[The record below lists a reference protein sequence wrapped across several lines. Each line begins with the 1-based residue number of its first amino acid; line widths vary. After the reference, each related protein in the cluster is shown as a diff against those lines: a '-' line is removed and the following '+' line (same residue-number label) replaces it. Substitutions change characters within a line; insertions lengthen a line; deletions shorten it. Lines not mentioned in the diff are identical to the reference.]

1 MPPRVSVVLPARDA
15 ASTVGAAVS
24 SVLWQTFPDLEL
36 IVVDDGSTDRTAAV
50 VSAFGDDRVR
60 LLSTGGVGVAA
71 ARNRAVEAAAGELV
85 TFCDADDLLFE
96 QHLEALVERW
106 EAHGGIVTANAWWLF
121 PGGITPGHTRHK
133 GRFPRLGEQRR
144 AILEQNFVSMMS
156 LCARSLFHD
165 VGPFDERLERA
176 SDWDLWMRAVLAGV
190 PVAHQPRPLAL
201 YRWGATG
208 LSTAT
213 DRMDAAVRAVLEKAA
228 ARTDLTAEERAYV
241 EGRLAGPGPRE
252 LGRRGDAALRDGRYG
267 EAATLLRRAAALSP
281 SERRLVWKARAL
293 AVAPPV
299 TGRLLRARD
308 RRRSALLGADERH
321 VR

>member
-1 MPPRVSVVLPARDA
+1 VPRVSVVLPARDA
-15 ASTVGAAVS
+15 ATTVGAAVS
-24 SVLWQTFPDLEL
+24 SVLWQTYADLEL
-36 IVVDDGSTDRTAAV
+36 LVVDDGSTDATAAI
-50 VSAFGDDRVR
+50 VSAFADERVR

-96 QHLEALVERW
+96 QHLAALVERW
-106 EAHGGIVTANAWWLF
+106 DEAGGIVTANAWWLF
-121 PGGITPGHTRHK
+121 PGGIAPGHTRHK
-133 GRFPRLGEQRR
+133 GRFPRLADQRM

-156 LCARSLFHD
+156 ITATTLFHD

-176 SDWDLWMRAVLAGV
+176 SDWDLWMRAVLSGV

-213 DRMDAAVRAVLEKAA
+213 DRMDAAVRAILQKAA
-228 ARTDLTAEERAYV
+228 LRTDLLPEERAYV
-241 EGRLAGPGPRE
+241 VRRLAGPGPRE
-252 LGRRGDAALRDGRYG
+252 LGREGDGALADGRWTDAARLLGM
-267 EAATLLRRAAALSP
+267 AADLSP
-281 SERRLVWKARAL
+281 SERRLVWKARVLRAAPRL
-293 AVAPPV
+293 AGP
-299 TGRLLRARD
+299 LLRARD
-308 RRRSALLGADERH
+308 RRRSSLLGADERH